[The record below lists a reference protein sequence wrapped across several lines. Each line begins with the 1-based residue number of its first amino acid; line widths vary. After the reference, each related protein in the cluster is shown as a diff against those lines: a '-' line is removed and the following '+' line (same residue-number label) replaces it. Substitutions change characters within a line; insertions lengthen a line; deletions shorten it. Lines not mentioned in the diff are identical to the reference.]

1 MACTVY
7 TSDFSKIECIIN
19 EKPFLESPKKIG
31 SIMRMIPVREI
42 FLSNNILFLHA
53 AQIAMKGTGVLFTAP
68 SGTGKTTQAKLW
80 QKYRNIEIVCNDRT
94 LTGKVGNKWLTWGYP
109 LDGSEPVIST
119 EVNKLGAVILLKQG
133 KTNTVETLKVGQAV
147 TFLMRQV
154 VFDYWKGQA
163 REKVMDLLFTLL
175 EDIPI
180 FLLTCTPDKRAVDI
194 LEKKLIKSKVII

>member
-1 MACTVY
+1 M
-7 TSDFSKIECIIN
+7 
-19 EKPFLESPKKIG
+19 
-31 SIMRMIPVREI
+31 
-42 FLSNNILFLHA
+42 
-53 AQIAMKGTGVLFTAP
+53 
-68 SGTGKTTQAKLW
+68 
-80 QKYRNIEIVCNDRT
+80 
-94 LTGKVGNKWLTWGYP
+94 
-109 LDGSEPVIST
+109 
-119 EVNKLGAVILLKQG
+119 
-133 KTNTVETLKVGQAV
+133 GQAV